1 MSVAK
6 SLTACPYC
14 KEPIAAG
21 ATKCK
26 HCQSDLAAASKKKK
40 SLFARYDTFRLGFV
54 AGIVFTIVVGILI
67 YIQFFKG

>member
-6 SLTACPYC
+6 SMTACPYC

-26 HCQSDLAAASKKKK
+26 HCQSDLASVSKKKR
-40 SLFARYDTFRLGFV
+40 SFFARLDTFRLGF
-54 AGIVFTIVVGILI
+54 ATGIVFTIIVGVLI
-67 YIQFFKG
+67 YLQFQKK